1 MNSTSGADL
10 ASKASV
16 VVFSKAI
23 AAVSRIAAIALLARL
38 LSKEEFGL
46 LSFALLTYLS
56 VSTLSQLGLP
66 NSIFYYLGIVPAASH
81 RTLVLL
87 FSRILFYIGIGAS
100 ILLILIGWIASL
112 RGYHVLGLLVPMAFL
127 GLLELPTL
135 HIQNVLIGVGRAKMA
150 AMVTIL
156 FSVALFAAMVVPA
169 VFGLP
174 IEAIAYA
181 LVGYGVIRVLVS
193 VRCFADCLWTADGD
207 LPSGMMRQ
215 VIAYSV
221 PLGVADILWKVNQF
235 IDKYVVMFLLPVVA
249 FAEYSV
255 GAWEIPLV
263 PMIAASVSAVM
274 MPQLVELYLRRDKTS
289 LLDLLSR
296 SITKVSLIVLPL
308 MVLLVIIS
316 RDLMVALFS
325 RQYAGA
331 GIVFAVYTLTL
342 FQRVTDYSA
351 VLRAINRTGAVTRWA
366 AATALLNLVLSVP
379 FVLWM
384 GMVGAAVATLVA
396 TIVSWVYILVV
407 TSWVLNIPFA
417 RVFPF
422 RFYGRTLLV
431 AVAAAFPVVVLGRW
445 LELSPGLA
453 IGVKSLLYLGTY
465 VLLSTLSGLWGRS
478 DWLFV
483 ADLLGLR
490 RRSS

>member
-1 MNSTSGADL
+1 MKSTGGSDL
-10 ASKASV
+10 ASKATV

-23 AAVSRIAAIALLARL
+23 AAISRIAAIAFLARL

-46 LSFALLTYLS
+46 LSFAMLTYLS

-66 NSIFYYLGIVPAASH
+66 SSVFYYLGIVPAASH

-87 FSRILFYIGIGAS
+87 FSRILFYIGIGAAVF
-100 ILLILIGWIASL
+100 LVVIGWIASL
-112 RGYHVLGLLVPMAFL
+112 RGYDVLGLLVPMAVL

-135 HIQNVLIGVGRAKMA
+135 HIQNVLIALGRTKMA
-150 AMVTIL
+150 AMVTIV
-156 FSVALFAAMVVPA
+156 FSVGLFTAMVLPA
-169 VFGLP
+169 VLGLR
-174 IEAIAYA
+174 IEVIAYS
-181 LVGYGVIRVLVS
+181 LVAYGVLRVLVS
-193 VRCFADCLWTADGD
+193 LRCFADCLWTADGD
-207 LPSGMMRQ
+207 LPAGMMRE

-221 PLGVADILWKVNQF
+221 PLGIADILWKVNQF
-235 IDKYVVMFLLPVVA
+235 VDKYVVMFLLPVVA

-274 MPQLVELYLRRDKTS
+274 MPQLVELYLQRDKAG
-289 LLDLLSR
+289 LLDLLGK

-325 RQYAGA
+325 HHYAGA

-351 VLRAINRTGAVTRWA
+351 VLRAINRTSVVTRWA
-366 AATALLNLVLSVP
+366 GATALLNLVLSVP
-379 FVLWM
+379 FVLWW
-384 GMVGAAVATLVA
+384 GMVGAALATLVA
-396 TIVSWVYILVV
+396 TIVSWVYILLV

-422 RFYGRTLLV
+422 RFYARTLLV
-431 AVAAAFPVVVLGRW
+431 AVAAAFPALIVARW
-445 LELSPGLA
+445 LQMPPGLSIA
-453 IGVKSLLYLGTY
+453 LKSTLYLGTY
-465 VLLSTLSGLWGRS
+465 ALLSALSGLWTRS
-478 DWLFV
+478 DRIFV
-483 ADLLGLR
+483 AGLLGLKR
-490 RRSS
+490 RLD